1 MINSWAD
8 ARSFVVRLCANFVQ
22 LHSATNTQHTH
33 VFAQFGVWFASHHII
48 IPTAARI
55 TRRKNK
61 SQRSGNHQTVD
72 HGIVL
77 CLIMRASGREV
88 CAHFMRAYAYVYVY
102 LCVTRVKRENFN
114 LSFYGPHR
122 KYRHRRRIL
131 SKKGRA
137 KSWQT
142 PEAHPSSC
150 NTQIF
155 ALKIQLSA
163 RLVLSYS
170 NWINVCY
177 DYAQYNFS

>member
-48 IPTAARI
+48 IPTAARNS
-55 TRRKNK
+55 RRKNK

-88 CAHFMRAYAYVYVY
+88 CAHFMRAYAYVYVC

-131 SKKGRA
+131 SEKGSKSEIVANARSTSIIMQHTDFRLENPTVGEIGIELFKLNQCLLWLRA
-137 KSWQT
+137 
-142 PEAHPSSC
+142 
-150 NTQIF
+150 I
-155 ALKIQLSA
+155 
-163 RLVLSYS
+163 
-170 NWINVCY
+170 
-177 DYAQYNFS
+177 